1 MNVEKNRRKKIVVLD
16 DNESFAELITAV
28 LEEHCRVLVGHTG
41 LQGIAYFLEGGVDA
55 VVTDISMPDF
65 DGMQMLEEMNR
76 HPVLRHIPVIVLT
89 ATHFNRISR
98 RSVSRYPQVM
108 RMLSKQ
114 ENVVRISAEV
124 LDVLAGG
131 GRAGL

>member
-1 MNVEKNRRKKIVVLD
+1 MDKNGRKTIVVLD
-16 DNESFAELITAV
+16 DNESFAALIAAV

-55 VVTDISMPDF
+55 VVTDLSMPDF
-65 DGMQMLEEMNR
+65 DGMRMLEEMNR
-76 HPVLRHIPVIVLT
+76 HPGLRHIPVVVVT
-89 ATHFNRISR
+89 ASHFNRISR
-98 RSVSRYPQVM
+98 SSVSRYPQVM
-108 RMLSKQ
+108 RMLSK
-114 ENVVRISAEV
+114 EESVGRIAAEV

>member
-1 MNVEKNRRKKIVVLD
+1 MDKDGRKKIVVLD
-16 DNESFAELITAV
+16 DNEIFAELIAAAM
-28 LEEHCRVLVGHTG
+28 EGHCQVCVGHNG

-55 VVTDISMPDF
+55 VITDISMPDF
-65 DGMQMLEEMNR
+65 DGIQMLEEMNR
-76 HPVLRHIPVIVLT
+76 NPALRHIAVIVVT

-114 ENVVRISAEV
+114 ESVGKISAEV

>member
-1 MNVEKNRRKKIVVLD
+1 MNRNGRRKIVVLD
-16 DNESFAELITAV
+16 DNEIFAELLAAAMG
-28 LEEHCRVLVGHTG
+28 EYFDVLVGHTG

-65 DGMQMLEEMNR
+65 DGIQMLEEMSRN
-76 HPVLRHIPVIVLT
+76 PVLRHIPVIVVT
-89 ATHFNRISR
+89 ATHFNTISR
-98 RSVSRYPQVM
+98 DSVSRYPQVM
-108 RMLSKQ
+108 RMLNKQ
-114 ENVVRISAEV
+114 EHVDRISAEV

>member
-1 MNVEKNRRKKIVVLD
+1 MDKDGRKKIVVLD
-16 DNESFAELITAV
+16 DNEVFAELIAAAM
-28 LEEHCRVLVGHTG
+28 EEHCRVLVGHTG

-55 VVTDISMPDF
+55 AITDISMPDF
-65 DGMQMLEEMNR
+65 DGMRMLEEMNR
-76 HPVLRHIPVIVLT
+76 HPALRHIPVIVVT
-89 ATHFNRISR
+89 ATHFNGISR

-114 ENVVRISAEV
+114 ESVGKIAAEV